1 MREAVARSLSVGDV
15 FSVIGSEN
23 VYIVTSIHGV
33 KEFVEGELACKHTDD
48 GIPVVKLDFSRKVRA
63 LDGKDKESHYLHTIE
78 NFTGA
83 FFTSNISPIYE
94 QNPAP
99 INLGFNN
106 SAYIFQIRLQILFY

>member
-48 GIPVVKLDFSRKVRA
+48 AIPVVKLDFSRKVRA
-63 LDGKDKESHYLHTIE
+63 LDGKDKERHYLHTIE
-78 NFTGA
+78 NFTGIS
-83 FFTSNISPIYE
+83 FTSNISPVYE
-94 QNPAP
+94 QNPTS
-99 INLGFNN
+99 INFGSNN
-106 SAYIFQIRLQILFY
+106 RVCTF

>member
-48 GIPVVKLDFSRKVRA
+48 AIPVVKLDFARKVRVLEKA
-63 LDGKDKESHYLHTIE
+63 DKERHILHSGITKP
-78 NFTGA
+78 F
-83 FFTSNISPIYE
+83 
-94 QNPAP
+94 
-99 INLGFNN
+99 
-106 SAYIFQIRLQILFY
+106 